1 MSHVTDHEKEL
12 FLGARRDAFKWQVF
26 GMAGMA
32 IGTASMIGWALLLP
46 LKEIRAVPFSIDP
59 DTKLPVLLTE
69 KVEELE
75 PSEAM
80 AFREVANYVRDRET
94 YDVQDNNE
102 RLKSVLR
109 RSDEL
114 AETSYRELWDGSNEN
129 HPDEIYTPKTKVQ
142 TEILGVSPVND
153 ETVQVEIR
161 KSLIVPNQAIA
172 SARYVVT
179 VTYGFEEK
187 IVTSMD
193 ELLENPFGFVVTNYR
208 VDAMGNV

>member
-1 MSHVTDHEKEL
+1 MAGIRHV
-12 FLGARRDAFKWQVF
+12 
-26 GMAGMA
+26 GMAMGV
-32 IGTASMIGWALLLP
+32 ASMIGWAMLLP

-102 RLKSVLR
+102 RLKSVLS

-114 AETSYRELWDGSNEN
+114 AEASYRELWDGSNEEPSRRN
-129 HPDEIYTPKTKVQ
+129 LYAQDKGADQNSGCV
-142 TEILGVSPVND
+142 
-153 ETVQVEIR
+153 
-161 KSLIVPNQAIA
+161 A
-172 SARYVVT
+172 SQR
-179 VTYGFEEK
+179 
-187 IVTSMD
+187 
-193 ELLENPFGFVVTNYR
+193 
-208 VDAMGNV
+208 